1 MNKLENYI
9 TGNWITGDGEGQQLY
24 NAVTGEAI
32 AAASTSG
39 LDFKQILEYGRMV
52 GNPTLRKMTFHER
65 GNMLK
70 ALAMY
75 LRNHLD
81 KFYMVGDLID
91 RGPHSRGVVDR
102 MLGSA
107 DNFDAV
113 VMLRGNHEQ
122 FLLDALV
129 QPQTVWDGWL
139 SHGGRQTLA
148 SYGIPERLAMTD
160 PARLAEA
167 LRREIPARHLD
178 LFEAMPLFW
187 RCGDYFFAHAGVRP
201 QVSLDH
207 QSARDLLMIRGE
219 FLESEADHG
228 AVVVHGHSI
237 REQVEVRSNRIGLDT
252 GAYHTGILSAV
263 RLDGAERE
271 FLTVSVPVDADGS
284 ARTGDAQD
292 ETGPKEFLKQ

>member
-1 MNKLENYI
+1 MFSFFKRRRSNAAGPQTTTPEVPRVP
-9 TGNWITGDGEGQQLY
+9 DGERVY
-24 NAVTGEAI
+24 AVGDVHGCLGLLDLLLAAI
-32 AAASTSG
+32 AADNAV
-39 LDFKQILEYGRMV
+39 R
-52 GNPTLRKMTFHER
+52 NPARTTLV
-65 GNMLK
+65 
-70 ALAMY
+70 
-75 LRNHLD
+75 
-81 KFYMVGDLID
+81 MVGDLID

-107 DNFDAV
+107 DDFEAV

-129 QPQTVWDGWL
+129 QPHSVWDGWL

-207 QSARDLLMIRGE
+207 QSARDLLMIRSE

-263 RLDGAERE
+263 RLEGAERE

-284 ARTGDAQD
+284 ARAGDAQD